1 MNFVRQIIL
10 GVMGLSAGITTAA
23 GVYALITVVGMI
35 PRLAGKSRT
44 GKYIHFYELA
54 VIFGGICGCVI
65 QLYQIPILGGRI
77 LLGILGI
84 FYGIFIT
91 GKYIHFYELAVI
103 FGGICGCVIQ
113 LYQIPI
119 LGGRILLGILGIFY
133 GIFIGSLIMS
143 LTEILDVFPIMTR
156 RIRLIKGLPYIVLA
170 LAMGKSIGAFLFFW
184 KGW

>member
-35 PRLAGKSRT
+35 PRLAGKSR
-44 GKYIHFYELA
+44 
-54 VIFGGICGCVI
+54 
-65 QLYQIPILGGRI
+65 
-77 LLGILGI
+77 
-84 FYGIFIT
+84 T

>member
-1 MNFVRQIIL
+1 MNFVRQVIL
-10 GVMGLSAGITTAA
+10 GMMGLSAGITTAA

-35 PRLAGKSRT
+35 PRLAGKSR
-44 GKYIHFYELA
+44 
-54 VIFGGICGCVI
+54 
-65 QLYQIPILGGRI
+65 
-77 LLGILGI
+77 
-84 FYGIFIT
+84 T

>member
-1 MNFVRQIIL
+1 MNFVRQVIL

-35 PRLAGKSRT
+35 PRLAGKSR
-44 GKYIHFYELA
+44 
-54 VIFGGICGCVI
+54 
-65 QLYQIPILGGRI
+65 
-77 LLGILGI
+77 
-84 FYGIFIT
+84 T

-170 LAMGKSIGAFLFFW
+170 LAMGKSIGAFLFFL
-184 KGW
+184 KGR

>member
-1 MNFVRQIIL
+1 MNFVRQVIL
-10 GVMGLSAGITTAA
+10 GMMGLSAGITTAA

-65 QLYQIPILGGRI
+65 QLYQIPIW
-77 LLGILGI
+77 
-84 FYGIFIT
+84 
-91 GKYIHFYELAVI
+91 
-103 FGGICGCVIQ
+103 
-113 LYQIPI
+113 
-119 LGGRILLGILGIFY
+119 GGRILLGILGIFY

>member
-1 MNFVRQIIL
+1 MNFVRQVIL

-35 PRLAGKSRT
+35 PRLAGKSR
-44 GKYIHFYELA
+44 
-54 VIFGGICGCVI
+54 
-65 QLYQIPILGGRI
+65 
-77 LLGILGI
+77 
-84 FYGIFIT
+84 T